1 ARCAEDGSAHRYAE
15 QRLARGKSGE
25 DFAKLSVEFDHGDSK
40 LRNGDGLGSKQGE
53 IKPAEVEATVLSL
66 RPGEVALV
74 ELRFGYHIVKV
85 LQHEYAGRRPFDMAC
100 QSDTRR
106 KLQNIIAEREY
117 KRIVDELKKKAT
129 IQIY

>member
-1 ARCAEDGSAHRYAE
+1 
-15 QRLARGKSGE
+15 
-25 DFAKLSVEFDHGDSK
+25 GDSK
-40 LRNGDGLGSKQGE
+40 LRNGDGLGSKPGE

-66 RPGEVALV
+66 RPGESALV

-85 LQHEYAGRRPFDMAC
+85 VQRQYAGRRPFDVAC
-100 QSDTRR
+100 QSEVVR
-106 KLQNIIAEREY
+106 KLQNQIAEREY